1 MNGGGPITGYG
12 LGEGSSVQPWCPTAV
27 GGLSCLMAPDVRAG
41 GFVVLCE
48 TRYSAA
54 KFSARWGAGFGVN
67 AMLTAPGEALGAVL
81 YAVARVYHGA
91 EGPTA
96 AHPSAAMAD
105 RHRLGRTIREVD
117 PSGLGRVGPWS
128 AWAIDDLYP
137 LFDQLRRE
145 EWGGMAP
152 GARSCLEGQGISAKD
167 QDVVPCLDV
176 MVPVLFD
183 DLFAGEPGS
192 RLTRMWHPD
201 RVRRIV
207 DLRRVAFPG
216 VRIFAFPA

>member
-1 MNGGGPITGYG
+1 MD
-12 LGEGSSVQPWCPTAV
+12 
-27 GGLSCLMAPDVRAG
+27 APDVRAG

-48 TRYSAA
+48 DRYMAA
-54 KFSARWGAGFGVN
+54 EFSARWGAGFGVN
-67 AMLTAPGEALGAVL
+67 AMLTAPGEALGSVL
-81 YAVARVYHGA
+81 MAVAGVYFGA
-91 EGPTA
+91 DGPA
-96 AHPSAAMAD
+96 AANPSVAMAE
-105 RHRLGRTIREVD
+105 RHRLGRKIREAD

-128 AWAIDDLYP
+128 AWSIDGLFP

-152 GARSCLEGQGISAKD
+152 DARSRLEGQDIPAKD
-167 QDVVPCLDV
+167 LGVVPCLDI

-183 DLFAGEPGS
+183 DLAAGEPGG
-192 RLTRMWHPD
+192 LAARMWHPD

>member
-1 MNGGGPITGYG
+1 
-12 LGEGSSVQPWCPTAV
+12 
-27 GGLSCLMAPDVRAG
+27 MAPSVRAG

-48 TRYSAA
+48 ADYKAA
-54 KFSARWGAGFGVN
+54 EFSARWGAGFGVD
-67 AMLTAPGEALGAVL
+67 AVLTAPGEALGSAL
-81 YAVARVYHGA
+81 AAVAESARKAPNEPQDLVWNGLVSLA
-91 EGPTA
+91 KRGGEMTWASPGSISPT
-96 AHPSAAMAD
+96 
-105 RHRLGRTIREVD
+105 LV
-117 PSGLGRVGPWS
+117 PSGIARQ
-128 AWAIDDLYP
+128 IDDLFP
-137 LFDQLRRE
+137 LFDQLRRA

-152 GARSCLEGQGISAKD
+152 GARSRPANPEIPLPEELAS
-167 QDVVPCLDV
+167 VPCLDI